1 MIDNDKAQAML
12 TFALLSTLLILSGIR
27 TAGDGVD
34 WDSPRSP
41 ASAVITKNIHGH
53 ASYIEP
59 VFYGDFM
66 QPSQRRLLEH
76 PRRAK
81 QVYRSHDYNVARR
94 HRRPRNKHD
103 EGRPYH
109 SSAVKNDE
117 DEDEE
122 EEEEE
127 EEEENQ
133 HDEEDKLDDEGADEE
148 TAEQDEEETVNEEPT
163 EVYDYG

>member
-1 MIDNDKAQAML
+1 MIDNDKTQAMF

-27 TAGDGVD
+27 TVGDGLD

-41 ASAVITKNIHGH
+41 ASAVTKIHRRV
-53 ASYIEP
+53 SYMEP
-59 VFYGDFM
+59 VFYGGFV
-66 QPSQRRLLEH
+66 QPPQRRLLEH

-81 QVYRSHDYNVARR
+81 QVYCSCDYNVARR
-94 HRRPRNKHD
+94 HRQPRNKFD
-103 EGRPYH
+103 EGGPYR
-109 SSAVKNDE
+109 SSALRN

-127 EEEENQ
+127 NQ
-133 HDEEDKLDDEGADEE
+133 GDEEDKLDDEGADEE
-148 TAEQDEEETVNEEPT
+148 TAEQNDEETVNEEPS